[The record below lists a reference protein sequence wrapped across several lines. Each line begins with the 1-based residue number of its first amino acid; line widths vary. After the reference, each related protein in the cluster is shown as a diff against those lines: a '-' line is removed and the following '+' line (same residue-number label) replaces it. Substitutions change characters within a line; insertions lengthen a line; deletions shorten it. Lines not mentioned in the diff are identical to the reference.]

1 MWSEEAGWLIF
12 INTYIYKEMGIMKY
26 IKKDKNFTFDLE
38 SVIERLL
45 KPADMKRE
53 CGVKKRVK
61 VTELEIEVMCE
72 MVSNILI
79 GQPMLLELE
88 APVNV
93 CGDIHGQFD
102 DLKKLFSVGGY
113 PPFRNYLFLGDYVDR
128 GKKSVETLLLLMA
141 FKIKFP
147 ENFFVVRGNHESD
160 DVNKSYGFYDE
171 CKRKY
176 SAKTWRNFND
186 VFRCLPVAAVVA
198 GKIFCCHGGISPD
211 LKSLDQIRHI
221 GRPCGVPPE
230 GVMSDLMW
238 ADPGETDG
246 FVPNKIRGHSF
257 TFGTRQ
263 LEEFLEKFDL
273 DLLVRG
279 HEVEDS
285 GFRLFAGGKGVT
297 VFSAPNY
304 CGRRG
309 NYGAIMIVDEDLK
322 RRFKLFESDVNTK

>member
-12 INTYIYKEMGIMKY
+12 INTYIYKEMVIMKY
-26 IKKDKNFTFDLE
+26 IKKDKKFTFDLE

-93 CGDIHGQFD
+93 CGDVHGQFD

-176 SAKTWRNFND
+176 SAKTWRKFND

-211 LKSLDQIRHI
+211 LKSSRPPAARRTAGRCAGSGLMISDQGKSLRGSRIFFPRRR
-221 GRPCGVPPE
+221 RPRE
-230 GVMSDLMW
+230 GS
-238 ADPGETDG
+238 
-246 FVPNKIRGHSF
+246 
-257 TFGTRQ
+257 GTR
-263 LEEFLEKFDL
+263 
-273 DLLVRG
+273 
-279 HEVEDS
+279 H
-285 GFRLFAGGKGVT
+285 
-297 VFSAPNY
+297 
-304 CGRRG
+304 
-309 NYGAIMIVDEDLK
+309 
-322 RRFKLFESDVNTK
+322 